1 MSLHA
6 AVGRAVRVVRHA
18 PAEAAREREAAE
30 AVLGARAVL
39 HQQAEVRLVGVA
51 AVHRI
56 ITYVLSSTWAMSTF
70 LGFFLAFMFPP

>member
-39 HQQAEVRLVGVA
+39 HHQAEVRLVGVA
-51 AVHRI
+51 AVLLERPQRVPPRQRPHRR
-56 ITYVLSSTWAMSTF
+56 VASCQGEGGA
-70 LGFFLAFMFPP
+70 